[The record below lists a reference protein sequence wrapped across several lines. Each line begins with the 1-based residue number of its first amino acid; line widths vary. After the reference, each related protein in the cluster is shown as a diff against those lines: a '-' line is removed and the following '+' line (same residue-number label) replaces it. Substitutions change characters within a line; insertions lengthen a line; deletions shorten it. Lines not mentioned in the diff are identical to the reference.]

1 MQLKLFEIAK
11 DNNLNYGEFKLL
23 VYIILMSD
31 NDLQACF
38 AANKRIGEDL
48 GISKAYVSTR
58 ISSLKSKGLVKITTF
73 PNGKIFPGEKV
84 AKKLKDKKYR
94 IWRLI
99 YPQKVNKSLRVSTSL
114 MVKGLS
120 MANDRGFTKDKSP
133 HLTTVKPTVLNK
145 NCIKNK
151 RTNYKHYEEPVPDY
165 ILPTKKSSLVKG
177 NKDCKDDILSLM
189 NKVNQKTKE
198 NKDERG
204 IVL

>member
-11 DNNLNYGEFKLL
+11 ANNLNYGEFKLL

-31 NDLQACF
+31 NDLHACF

-120 MANDRGFTKDKSP
+120 MVNDQGFTKDKSP
-133 HLTTVKPTVLNK
+133 RLTTVKPTVLTN
-145 NCIKNK
+145 NCIKKN
-151 RTNYKHYEEPVPDY
+151 RTNRVKETIPDY
-165 ILPTKKSSLVKG
+165 VLPHKYPSAKKINNDDLCGDMSSILDKIDWKNEK
-177 NKDCKDDILSLM
+177 N
-189 NKVNQKTKE
+189 NQDK
-198 NKDERG
+198 RG
-204 IVL
+204 IV